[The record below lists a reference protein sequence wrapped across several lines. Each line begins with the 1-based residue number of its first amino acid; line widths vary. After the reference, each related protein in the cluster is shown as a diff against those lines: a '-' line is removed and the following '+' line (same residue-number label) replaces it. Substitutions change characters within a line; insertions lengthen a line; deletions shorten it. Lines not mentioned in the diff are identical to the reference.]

1 MPLRKEHGAHVLQ
14 GSGICFPLR
23 LNLEVTFP
31 HSTSL
36 NALHSRHSIFVGI
49 KHQTFPPPLSKD
61 IMQLTE
67 AAGQK
72 IFKERQKASRPW
84 PRER

>member
-49 KHQTFPPPLSKD
+49 KHQTFPRPLNKD

-72 IFKERQKASRPW
+72 IFRERQKASRPR

>member
-23 LNLEVTFP
+23 LNLEVAFP

-49 KHQTFPPPLSKD
+49 KHQTFPPALNKD

-72 IFKERQKASRPW
+72 IFKERQEASRPW